1 MGVKWKVLFHRYA
14 VKDLELLKRAGLSA
28 KAKALAELLENDP
41 FQTPPPYEKLSG
53 DLKGCIPGAS
63 TSSTGWYTRST
74 RKTEPCACCACGHI
88 TATTD
93 KNIKRPPASRV
104 GDRMLTKSTD

>member
-41 FQTPPPYEKLSG
+41 FQMPPPYEKLSG
-53 DLKGCIPGAS
+53 DLKGL
-63 TSSTGWYTRST
+63 Y
-74 RKTEPCACCACGHI
+74 
-88 TATTD
+88 
-93 KNIKRPPASRV
+93 SRRINV
-104 GDRMLTKSTD
+104 QHRLVYEVNEENRTVRVLRMWTHYGDN

>member
-28 KAKALAELLENDP
+28 KAKALAELAELLEKDP

-53 DLKGCIPGAS
+53 DLKGL
-63 TSSTGWYTRST
+63 Y
-74 RKTEPCACCACGHI
+74 
-88 TATTD
+88 
-93 KNIKRPPASRV
+93 SRRINV
-104 GDRMLTKSTD
+104 QHRLVYEVNEENRTVRVLRMWTHYGDN

>member
-41 FQTPPPYEKLSG
+41 FQTPTPYEKLSG
-53 DLKGCIPGAS
+53 DLKGL
-63 TSSTGWYTRST
+63 Y
-74 RKTEPCACCACGHI
+74 
-88 TATTD
+88 
-93 KNIKRPPASRV
+93 SRRINV
-104 GDRMLTKSTD
+104 QHRLVYEVNEENRTVRVLRMWTHYGDN